1 MRMKNA
7 PLSSASILT
16 AISSPIPLQVPL
28 PHACSSKSWHLT
40 THMMSIHSTCDGEDE
55 YVFGARILSLKLPV
69 KLLSQLVPVVELLPA
84 TQCSPDQMP
93 LQSSTRRSHPVFT
106 ALIASFKQ
114 SEPVHGPCNWLL
126 LTSNSQAV
134 CRSSGTVG
142 SFLASGSPQSNA
154 HSPRRFN
161 HPSWKQWAS
170 LRQTDLFLKHFVPKN
185 KRQITQM
192 RAENWKLWL

>member
-84 TQCSPDQMP
+84 TQCSPDQMSP
-93 LQSSTRRSHPVFT
+93 FSQ
-106 ALIASFKQ
+106 
-114 SEPVHGPCNWLL
+114 VHAV
-126 LTSNSQAV
+126 LTLFSQ
-134 CRSSGTVG
+134 
-142 SFLASGSPQSNA
+142 L
-154 HSPRRFN
+154 
-161 HPSWKQWAS
+161 
-170 LRQTDLFLKHFVPKN
+170 
-185 KRQITQM
+185 
-192 RAENWKLWL
+192 